1 MPYYRRNWGYRYW
14 GRRYGVQR
22 AQQQGTRRFS
32 VSIPIEGA
40 ASIGVAA
47 NSVNSSSCG
56 FQPFFNTNRAGGT
69 ATRDHCVGTLV
80 GNNLFATYCNL
91 YDEVKLNSFYVEI
104 AVTGLPESKQ
114 AVKVVTCIDRHA
126 TIDDIDS
133 SYTVT
138 NMMGSAECDS
148 KMFTSLNYS
157 KVSRYFRARDKQER
171 DIFVDSS
178 LGTRVVT
185 LEDTSTYQI
194 AGIKEFLDNG
204 NLYGAFNPLMSLG
217 FVLGS
222 SPAASAT
229 VSFQYRVV
237 WNLTFRNPKYGS
249 SSVSRGVGML
259 MSDGVDREEQVGG
272 SVEKKVKFDESVKEE
287 SVAPVDD
294 LEMGDESSQPQLTKE
309 ELLEMLKKYDEK

>member
-1 MPYYRRNWGYRYW
+1 MPRFYRYPYRRYRRSGGRYW
-14 GRRYGVQR
+14 RRSWWRRGVTRVQK
-22 AQQQGTRRFS
+22 QGTRRFS
-32 VSIPIEGA
+32 VSIPVEGS
-40 ASIGVAA
+40 ASIGVSASSL
-47 NSVNSSSCG
+47 NSNSCG

-80 GNNLFATYCNL
+80 GNNLFSTYCNL

-133 SYTVT
+133 SYTVA

-185 LEDTSTYQI
+185 LEDQSTYQI
-194 AGIKEFLDNG
+194 AGIKEFLENG

-217 FVLGS
+217 FVLAS
-222 SPAASAT
+222 SPAASST

-249 SSVSRGVGML
+249 SSVGRGVDSFK
-259 MSDGVDREEQVGG
+259 SDVKSDDVEVLPDVVEE
-272 SVEKKVKFDESVKEE
+272 EKSGAQKFD
-287 SVAPVDD
+287 D
-294 LEMGDESSQPQLTKE
+294 LSDEQKAKIM
-309 ELLEMLKKYDEK
+309 ELIGSMEDEKGA